1 MPRAQTPG
9 HDHVHRDRALA
20 AGPQAVLDVLTDP
33 VAAARWSP
41 VGFRLAEDTPR
52 LRPGA
57 RVRIVGEFAGR
68 PVGFDVDVHEA
79 EAGRLAL
86 TADGPVGIRRALRR
100 ARRRTRGSRIAA
112 SVAIRPRSGL
122 LGRVIAS
129 ATRSMLAAGALDRT
143 VRRIASEAACA

>member
-1 MPRAQTPG
+1 MTTFTAIAPSQ
-9 HDHVHRDRALA
+9 

-33 VAAARWSP
+33 VAATRWAP

-57 RVRIVGEFAGR
+57 RVRLVGEFAGR

-86 TADGPVGIRRALRR
+86 TADGPVGFDVRYHVHATD
-100 ARRRTRGSRIAA
+100 AGSRIAA
-112 SVAIRPRSGL
+112 SVAIRPRAGL
-122 LGRVIAS
+122 LGRLIAGG
-129 ATRSMLAAGALDRT
+129 ARSMLAAGALERT
-143 VRRIASEAACA
+143 VARIASEAAAA

>member
-1 MPRAQTPG
+1 MTTFTAIAPS
-9 HDHVHRDRALA
+9 A

-52 LRPGA
+52 LLPGA
-57 RVRIVGEFAGR
+57 RVRLVGEFAGR

-79 EAGRLAL
+79 EAGRLTL
-86 TADGPVGIRRALRR
+86 TADGPVGFDVRYDVHATD
-100 ARRRTRGSRIAA
+100 AGSRIAA
-112 SVAIRPRSGL
+112 SVAVRPRPGP
-122 LGRVIAS
+122 LGRLIAS

-143 VRRIASEAACA
+143 VSRIARDATCA